1 MTGWKARFQVRWT
14 HRVLIVKIMITNA
27 IQGVVSIRDEMKDE
41 QGLLSQNCPC
51 LLISKFWASK
61 QRRARRA
68 LSRRSSLALDLSFSR
83 LDLLERTLTFALRSR
98 WPAGEPWVDFSVLSR
113 YLCSQFWKLSQMS
126 TKDKHE
132 SKKVQTY
139 LRLIWFSISIIA
151 H

>member
-1 MTGWKARFQVRWT
+1 MTGWKARFQVRRT

-61 QRRARRA
+61 LRLARRA
-68 LSRRSSLALDLSFSR
+68 LSRRSLALDLSFSR
-83 LDLLERTLTFALRSR
+83 LDLLERTLTFALRTR
-98 WPAGEPWVDFSVLSR
+98 WPAGKPWVEFSVLSR
-113 YLCSQFWKLSQMS
+113 YLCSQLQMS

-139 LRLIWFSISIIA
+139 LRLILFSISIIGD
-151 H
+151 

>member
-1 MTGWKARFQVRWT
+1 MTGWKARFQVRRT

-27 IQGVVSIRDEMKDE
+27 MQGVVSIRDEMKDE

-68 LSRRSSLALDLSFSR
+68 LNRRSLALDLSFSR
-83 LDLLERTLTFALRSR
+83 LDLAERTLTFALRSR

-113 YLCSQFWKLSQMS
+113 YLCSQFCKLSQMS

-132 SKKVQTY
+132 SKKVQAY
-139 LRLIWFSISIIA
+139 LRLI
-151 H
+151 